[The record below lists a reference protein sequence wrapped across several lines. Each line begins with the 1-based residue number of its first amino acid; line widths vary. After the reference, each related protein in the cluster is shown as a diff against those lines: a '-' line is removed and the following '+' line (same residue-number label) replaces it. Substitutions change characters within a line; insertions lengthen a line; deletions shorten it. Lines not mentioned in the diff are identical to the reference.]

1 MLYWNADWNQVQLN
15 NFQLMMNAIFA
26 NKEVLKEYRIYP
38 KHREFTEEVS
48 RIADRIVDDMEMNML
63 ERDDATHSSGNI

>member
-1 MLYWNADWNQVQLN
+1 
-15 NFQLMMNAIFA
+15 MNAIFA